1 MSWVNVFTGRRVSL
15 RRVNVEEV
23 PLICKTSS
31 IDTIYHVN
39 QVQLTVK
46 NTDNEV
52 AFSYKLVQGLQS
64 GMFMK

>member
-1 MSWVNVFTGRRVSL
+1 M